1 MNTTDSTSVWA
12 NVLPCLSIRKVFF
25 FFLIIAFLPIK
36 LFSQKSSTCT
46 DAAKP
51 VAHCKPVT
59 LFLNASGN
67 ATLTVAQ
74 VNDTSTDD
82 CGLDSIW
89 LRKTAFDCTHLGT
102 NEVYLIVRDSVK
114 NLDSCK
120 AIITVRDTIPPSVAT
135 SFAMTFCRNTTIY
148 LDKTGNIDLKVDSIN
163 NRATDN
169 CGIISMSLSK
179 TSFNC
184 SNIGIND
191 VVLTA
196 KDASDNA
203 SNCTAKV
210 TVRDTIPS
218 SVICPLDIIKS
229 LNTGACETR
238 ATFSVTATDN
248 CAMTLKQTMGLPS
261 GSLFSIGASPIVFE
275 AKDASGNVRQC
286 GFYIRVIEHSSS
298 GQMSC
303 NGNQSVALNSSCEQT
318 IRVGDLLVGTD
329 YGCFDNYKLTLFDGS
344 IALADNTLR
353 AQNIG
358 RRIQAKVT
366 DTRVGNSCSGFIN
379 VTDNA
384 PPQILKPDD
393 VTVHCAQVPR
403 NGSPLSSLTGEPPV
417 IAECSGTRTTYFD
430 QFYTR
435 TCSEPYTSPPTGF
448 PSDMTF
454 DAFKANNC
462 SKIIV
467 RQFYVRDYYNNES
480 TTKQV
485 IYVKNAAFF
494 DIQCPTGLSINCT
507 GTPINTEPD
516 SVTVNG
522 QTLAGTGMP
531 RYATGESLQG
541 GSCLMQSSWK
551 DTRFDFNDGTY
562 LIRRQW
568 VLYNFCNG
576 KFDTCFQNI
585 FVNEG
590 VPTIACKSNFT
601 ANLTVGKTVTVT
613 AEMVLSSVYDLCTPR
628 DKLQFG
634 IRKVGQGSGFP
645 ATNGLAFS
653 CSELGTYSVEIW
665 VKDESGR
672 TASCSTTI
680 RIADVNNYCIPPL
693 SIKGKIQMENNNFIS
708 ANTDLTTFNS
718 TVLSSQFSADF
729 AFGNLQSG
737 QSYRVVP
744 QRPKDWLNG
753 VTTFDIAL
761 ISRHL
766 LDIEP
771 FNSPYKIIAADAD
784 RDGDISAAD
793 MLYIRKIILRQL
805 DSIPG
810 NRPWRFVP
818 KQFVFPNPNNPF
830 STDFPESINYATLT
844 DSIKNADFVAIKT
857 GDVNLSARDNLPPI
871 ALAQNNRRVLNFY
884 IDNAIFKK
892 GDIKEIT
899 ITTDETAAQ
908 GFQFTL
914 NYDKRFLNILKIEKG
929 QSNSIEGLDASNYAL
944 FKEAGKM
951 TVSWNGEIHGK
962 KTFIIKVEAVENV
975 ELKDALKITS
985 DMTPAEAYTF
995 SGETMAVRFNF
1006 NTETVTESEALP
1018 LRGTKQTEVSDI
1030 LLFQNEPNPFSNE
1043 TMIRFMLPE
1052 PGVGQMTVFDET
1064 GRILKQIKGMFSKG
1078 MNNINITADFQ
1089 LPTGVLMYRL
1099 DIFRDFGKSA
1109 PFSAT
1114 KRMVVLRK

>member
-1 MNTTDSTSVWA
+1 MTTTDSTSIWA
-12 NVLPCLSIRKVFF
+12 TILPLLSLKKVFL
-25 FFLIIAFLPIK
+25 FFLIIAFLP
-36 LFSQKSSTCT
+36 LTLSSQTLSTCT

-59 LFLNASGN
+59 VFLDVSGK
-67 ATLTVAQ
+67 ATLTVTQ
-74 VNDTSTDD
+74 VNDKSTDD
-82 CGLDSIW
+82 CGIDSIW
-89 LRKTAFDCTHLGT
+89 LRKTVFNCTYLGI
-102 NEVYLIVRDSVK
+102 NEMYLIVRDSVK

-120 AIITVRDTIPPSVAT
+120 AIITVRDTIPPSV
-135 SFAMTFCRNTTIY
+135 FCQNATIY

-163 NRATDN
+163 NGSTDN
-169 CGIISMSLSK
+169 CGIKDLSLSK

-184 SNIGIND
+184 SNIGLND

-196 KDASDNA
+196 KDSSNNA

-210 TVRDTIPS
+210 TVRDTIPPS
-218 SVICPLDIIKS
+218 FATSLAMTTCPSDVVKS
-229 LNTGACETR
+229 LNTGACSTT
-238 ATFSVTATDN
+238 ATFTVTATDN

-275 AKDASGNVRQC
+275 AKDASGNVTQC
-286 GFYIRVIEHSSS
+286 GFYVRVIEHSST

-303 NGNQSVALNSSCEQT
+303 NGNQTVALNSSCEQI
-318 IRVGDLLVGTD
+318 IRVGNLLVGSD

-366 DTRVGNSCSGFIN
+366 DMRVGNSCSGFIN

-393 VTVHCAQVPR
+393 VTVHCAQVLR
-403 NGSPLSSLTGEPPV
+403 NGAPLSSLTGEPSV

-430 QFYTR
+430 QFYRR
-435 TCSEPYTSPPTGF
+435 TCSEPYTSPPPGF

-454 DAFKANNC
+454 DAVKANNC
-462 SKIIV
+462 SNIIV
-467 RQFYVRDYYNNES
+467 RQFFVRDYYNNES

-485 IYVKNAAFF
+485 IYVKNATFF
-494 DIQCPTGLSINCT
+494 DIQCPSSVSINCT
-507 GTPINTEPD
+507 GTFINTEPD
-516 SVTVNG
+516 SAMVSG

-531 RYATGESLQG
+531 RYITGESLQG

-568 VLYNFCNG
+568 VLYNFCDG
-576 KFDTCFQNI
+576 KFDTCFQSI

-590 VPTIACKSNFT
+590 VPTIACKSNFI
-601 ANLTVGKTVTVT
+601 AHLTVGKAVTVT
-613 AEMVLSSVYDLCTPR
+613 AEMVLSNVYDQCTPR
-628 DKLQFG
+628 DKLQLG

-645 ATNGLAFS
+645 ASNGLVFG
-653 CSELGTYSVEIW
+653 CSELGIYSVEIW

-680 RIADVNNYCIPPL
+680 RIADANNYCIPPL
-693 SIKGKIQMENNNFIS
+693 SIKGKIQMENNNFIR
-708 ANTDLTTFNS
+708 ANNDLMTFNS

-729 AFGNLQSG
+729 TFGNLQNG

-784 RDGDISAAD
+784 RDGDVSAAD

-830 STDFPESINYATLT
+830 STDFPESINYANLT
-844 DSIKNADFVAIKT
+844 DSIKNADFIAIKT
-857 GDVNLSARDNLPPI
+857 GDVNLSARDNLPPT
-871 ALAQNNRRVLNFY
+871 ALAQNNRKVLNFN
-884 IDNAIFKK
+884 IDNTIFKK
-892 GDIKEIT
+892 GEIKDIL
-899 ITTDETAAQ
+899 ITTDETVAQ

-914 NYDKRFLNILKIEKG
+914 NFDSRVLNIIKIEK
-929 QSNSIEGLDASNYAL
+929 NENDTIEGLNASNYAL
-944 FKEAGKM
+944 FKDAGKM
-951 TVSWNGEIHGK
+951 TVSWNGDMRGK
-962 KTFIIKVEAVENV
+962 KTFVVKVKALENV

-995 SGETMAVRFNF
+995 SGETMGVRLNF
-1006 NTETVTESEALP
+1006 NTENILNMVTEAP
-1018 LRGTKQTEVSDI
+1018 NTEGGACI
-1030 LLFQNEPNPFSNE
+1030 LFQNEPNPFSNE
-1043 TMIRFMLPE
+1043 TMIRFMLPDASA
-1052 PGVGQMTVFDET
+1052 GQLTIFDET
-1064 GRILKQIKGMFSKG
+1064 GRILKQIKGTFSKG
-1078 MNNINITADFQ
+1078 MNHINVIADFQ

-1099 DIFRDFGKSA
+1099 DIFRDFGKGA

>member
-1 MNTTDSTSVWA
+1 MTVTDTT
-12 NVLPCLSIRKVFF
+12 SIQATPFSYHFLRK
-25 FFLIIAFLPIK
+25 AFLF
-36 LFSQKSSTCT
+36 LLTFAFSPLTLSAQTPSTCT

-51 VAHCKPVT
+51 TARCKPVT
-59 LFLNASGN
+59 LFLDTAGN
-67 ATLTVAQ
+67 ATLTAKE
-74 VNDTSTDD
+74 VNDNSTDD

-89 LRKTAFDCTHLGT
+89 LRKTAFDCSNLGII
-102 NEVYLIVRDSVK
+102 EVYLIVRDSVK

-135 SFAMTFCRNTTIY
+135 SLAMTFCRNTTIY
-148 LDKTGNIDLKVDSIN
+148 LDKTGNIDLKTDAIN
-163 NRATDN
+163 NGSMDN
-169 CGIISMSLSK
+169 CGIINLTLSK
-179 TSFNC
+179 SSFNC

-196 KDASDNA
+196 KDVSENA

-210 TVRDTIPS
+210 TVRDTMPPS
-218 SVICPLDIIKS
+218 FASPRAVSTCPSDIVKTLS
-229 LNTGACETR
+229 TGACETTV
-238 ATFSVTATDN
+238 TFVVTATDN
-248 CAMTLKQTMGLPS
+248 CTMTLKQTMGSPS
-261 GSLFSIGASPIVFE
+261 GSLFSIGSSPIVFE
-275 AKDASGNVRQC
+275 AKDASGNVAQC
-286 GFYIRVIEHSSS
+286 GFYVRVIEHSST

-303 NGNQSVALNSSCEQT
+303 NGNQTVALNATCEQT
-318 IRVGDLLVGTD
+318 VRVGDLLVGAD
-329 YGCFDNYKLTLFDGS
+329 YGCFNNYKLTLFDGA

-435 TCSEPYTSPPTGF
+435 TCSEPYTSPPPGF

-454 DAFKANNC
+454 DAAKANNC

-485 IYVKNAAFF
+485 IYVKNATFF
-494 DIQCPTGLSINCT
+494 DIQCPSGVSINCI

-516 SVTVNG
+516 SVMVDG
-522 QTLAGTGMP
+522 QMLAGTGIP
-531 RYATGESLQG
+531 HYAMGESLQG
-541 GSCLMQSSWK
+541 GSCLMQSSWQ
-551 DTRFDFNDGTY
+551 DTRFNFNDGTY
-562 LIRRQW
+562 LLRRQW
-568 VLYNFCNG
+568 VLYNFCDG

-601 ANLTVGKTVTVT
+601 ANLTPEKAVTIT
-613 AEMVLSSVYDLCTPR
+613 ADMVLSSVYDQCTPR
-628 DKLQFG
+628 NKLQFG

-645 ATNGLAFS
+645 NTNGLAFG

-680 RIADVNNYCIPPL
+680 RIADAQNYCIPPL
-693 SIKGKIQMENNNFIS
+693 SIKGKIQMENNNFIR
-708 ANTDLTTFNS
+708 ANNDLMTFNS

-729 AFGNLQSG
+729 TFGNLQNG

-784 RDGDISAAD
+784 RDGDVSAAD

-805 DSIPG
+805 DSIPS

-818 KQFVFPNPNNPF
+818 KQFVFPNPKDPF
-830 STDFPESINYATLT
+830 SSDFPESINYTSLT
-844 DSIKNADFVAIKT
+844 DSIKNADFVAIKI

-871 ALAQNNRRVLNFY
+871 PLAQNNRKVLKFN
-884 IDNAIFKK
+884 IDNVILKK
-892 GDIKEIT
+892 GDIKDIL

-914 NYDKRFLNILKIEKG
+914 NFDNRVLNIIKIEK
-929 QSNSIEGLDASNYAL
+929 NENDTIEGLNASNYAL
-944 FKEAGKM
+944 FKDAGKM
-951 TVSWNGEIHGK
+951 TVSWNGDMRGK
-962 KTFIIKVEAVENV
+962 KTFVVKVKALENV
-975 ELKDALKITS
+975 ELKDALKMTS

-995 SGETMAVRFNF
+995 SGETIGVKLNF
-1006 NTETVTESEALP
+1006 NNETVTASGAWQE
-1018 LRGTKQTEVSDI
+1018 GFDFT
-1030 LLFQNEPNPFSNE
+1030 LFQNEPNPFSNE

-1052 PGVGQMTVFDET
+1052 ASAGQVTIFDET
-1064 GRILKQIKGMFSKG
+1064 GRILKQIKGAFSKG
-1078 MNNINITADFQ
+1078 MNNINVTADFQ

-1099 DIFRDFGKSA
+1099 DIFRDFGKGA

-1114 KRMVVLRK
+1114 KRMVVLGK